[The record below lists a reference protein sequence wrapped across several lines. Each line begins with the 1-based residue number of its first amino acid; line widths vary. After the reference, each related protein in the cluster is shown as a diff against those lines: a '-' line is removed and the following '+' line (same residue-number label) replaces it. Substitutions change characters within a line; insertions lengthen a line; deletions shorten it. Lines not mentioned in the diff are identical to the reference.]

1 VTRSYLDHASTTPP
15 RPEALAALTDWMTRP
30 TGDPGRLHEEGLGV
44 RDAVEEARERVAGLV
59 GVTPREVV
67 FTSGG
72 TEAVNAAV
80 WGVVGGRDGDGAG
93 GRASGPILCADVEHS
108 AVRDASARSGPVEV
122 IPVDATARLD
132 LGWLEARVQSG
143 VALAARPALV
153 HCQWANHEVGTLQP
167 AHEVVQLCRAAGV
180 PVHVD
185 AVAACGHVPLDL
197 GALGADLVS
206 LSAHKFGG
214 IPGAGALLV
223 RRGYRVQPFVVG
235 GEQERARR
243 AGLEAVPALVAFG
256 AAAAALGADE
266 QRTLR
271 DEMTDGRRHIAA
283 VIGAALSVEGVE
295 VVGALDADDRL
306 PNVICLGVHGVEAEP
321 VLIGLD
327 RVGVAV
333 HSGSACSSESI
344 EPSPVLEAMGV
355 DANHSLRVSV
365 GWSTHDAD
373 IRAFARAFS
382 DVVAGLRAL
391 RS

>member
-15 RPEALAALTDWMTRP
+15 RPEALGALTDWMTRP

-44 RDAVEEARERVAGLV
+44 RDALEQARERVAGLV
-59 GVTPREVV
+59 GVAPREVV

-80 WGVVGGRDGDGAG
+80 WGVVGGRDEVGAG
-93 GRASGPILCADVEHS
+93 GRAAGPILCADVEHS

-132 LGWLEARVQSG
+132 LGWLEARLQSSG
-143 VALAARPALV
+143 ASRPALA

-167 AHEVVQLCRAAGV
+167 VHEVVQLCRAAGV

-214 IPGAGALLV
+214 IPGAGALVV

-256 AAAAALGADE
+256 AAAAVLGADE
-266 QRTLR
+266 QRALR
-271 DEMTDGRRHIAA
+271 DEMTDGRRHIATA
-283 VIGAALSVEGVE
+283 IGAALSVDGVD
-295 VVGALDADDRL
+295 VVGAPDAEDRL
-306 PNVICLGVHGVEAEP
+306 PHMICLGVHGVEAEP

-327 RVGVAV
+327 RAGVAV

-365 GWSTHDAD
+365 GWSTTDAD
-373 IRAFARAFS
+373 IGAFARAFS

>member
-1 VTRSYLDHASTTPP
+1 
-15 RPEALAALTDWMTRP
+15 M
-30 TGDPGRLHEEGLGV
+30 
-44 RDAVEEARERVAGLV
+44 AGLV

-80 WGVVGGRDGDGAG
+80 WGVVGGRDGVGAG
-93 GRASGPILCADVEHS
+93 GRAAGPILCADVEHS

-132 LGWLEARVQSG
+132 LGWLEARLQTSG
-143 VALAARPALV
+143 AARPALV

-167 AHEVVQLCRAAGV
+167 VHEVVQLCRGAGV

-223 RRGYRVQPFVVG
+223 RRGYRVLPFVVG

-243 AGLEAVPALVAFG
+243 GGLEAVPALVAFG
-256 AAAAALGADE
+256 AAASVLGADVGTITGSSSLGPKE
-266 QRTLR
+266 RCYLASAMRSDRASARLSTTRPMSRPRQTVISSSLMATAIRTS
-271 DEMTDGRRHIAA
+271 TA
-283 VIGAALSVEGVE
+283 
-295 VVGALDADDRL
+295 
-306 PNVICLGVHGVEAEP
+306 
-321 VLIGLD
+321 
-327 RVGVAV
+327 
-333 HSGSACSSESI
+333 
-344 EPSPVLEAMGV
+344 SPVMGGM
-355 DANHSLRVSV
+355 S
-365 GWSTHDAD
+365 
-373 IRAFARAFS
+373 
-382 DVVAGLRAL
+382 
-391 RS
+391 